1 MKCFNNGNLT
11 LAYQG
16 RVRMAHHYVSRA
28 ELEAAFRNN
37 QYDIFVQD
45 DRELIELWVAEQKSK
60 GLSQQQIESKFEQV
74 VGISLAESSFQF
86 GKGYGATIVTA
97 GLDVKVLN
105 ALALEMKRSGSILG
119 QYYFQTQNGKKYI
132 IFKGRSGLRQ
142 ILTGTRYLANN
153 SKVMQLGIG
162 GQAMR
167 ASAKGGVLISVVF
180 SATLNTVDWIFKDEF
195 RWSNWIASI
204 STDIVKAAI
213 ASAAGY
219 AAGMVVS
226 AGIVAL
232 TGASIAV
239 FPLAAAILVG
249 IGIGLALNWLDNKY
263 GVTQAI
269 INHLNRIEN
278 DTKKDIT
285 DGVYYVISEAGR
297 AVRRRLTGAL
307 RSNLA
312 SILRR
317 FNGIPLL
324 R

>member
-1 MKCFNNGNLT
+1 MSQNHPVL
-11 LAYQG
+11 
-16 RVRMAHHYVSRA
+16 SRA
-28 ELEAAFRNN
+28 ELETAFNEN
-37 QYDIFVQD
+37 QHDIFVQD
-45 DRELIELWVAEQKSK
+45 DRELLELWIAEQKSK
-60 GLSQQQIESKFEQV
+60 GVNQQHIAAKFEQLT
-74 VGISLAESSFQF
+74 GMPLDEYLMQF
-86 GKGYGATIVTA
+86 GKNYGATVVAA
-97 GLDVKVLN
+97 GSDAKVLTL
-105 ALALEMKRSGSILG
+105 LAAEMKRSGSILG

-132 IFKGRSGLRQ
+132 IFKGRAGLRQ

-167 ASAKGGVLISVVF
+167 ASARGGVLVSVIF
-180 SATLNTVDWIFKDEF
+180 SATLNTIDWIFKDEF
-195 RWSNWIASI
+195 RWTNWLATI

-226 AGIVAL
+226 AGLVAM
-232 TGASIAV
+232 TGASIAI

-269 INHLNRIEN
+269 INHLNRIEY
-278 DTKKDIT
+278 DTKKDLS
-285 DGVYYVISEAGR
+285 DGVYYVVSAAGQ
-297 AVRRRLTGAL
+297 AVKRQLTGAI
-307 RSNLA
+307 RSYL
-312 SILRR
+312 SSLLRR
-317 FNGIPLL
+317 FNGIPVL

>member
-1 MKCFNNGNLT
+1 MPQNYPHL
-11 LAYQG
+11 
-16 RVRMAHHYVSRA
+16 SRA
-28 ELEAAFRNN
+28 ELETAFKNN

-45 DRELIELWVAEQKSK
+45 ERELVELWIAEQKSK
-60 GLSQQQIESKFEQV
+60 GGNQQQIATKFHQLIGMPLDEY
-74 VGISLAESSFQF
+74 LMQF
-86 GKGYGATIVTA
+86 GKNYGATVVAA
-97 GLDVKVLN
+97 GSDAKVLSV
-105 ALALEMKRSGSILG
+105 LAVEMKRSGSILG

-132 IFKGRSGLRQ
+132 VFKGRAGLRQ

-167 ASAKGGVLISVVF
+167 ASAKGGVLISVIF

-195 RWSNWIASI
+195 RWTNWIASI

-226 AGIVAL
+226 AGLVAI
-232 TGASIAV
+232 TGASIAI

-249 IGIGLALNWLDNKY
+249 IGIGFALNWLDNKY

-269 INHLNRIEN
+269 INYLNRVEH
-278 DTKKDIT
+278 DTKKDIS

-297 AVRRRLTGAL
+297 AVRRQLTGIL
-307 RSNLA
+307 RSHLS

-317 FNGIPLL
+317 FNGIPVL

>member
-1 MKCFNNGNLT
+1 MPKNYPHL
-11 LAYQG
+11 
-16 RVRMAHHYVSRA
+16 SRA
-28 ELEAAFRNN
+28 ELETAFKNN

-45 DRELIELWVAEQKSK
+45 ERELVELWIAEQKSK
-60 GLSQQQIESKFEQV
+60 GGNQQQIATKFQQLIGMPLDEY
-74 VGISLAESSFQF
+74 LMQF
-86 GKGYGATIVTA
+86 
-97 GLDVKVLN
+97 
-105 ALALEMKRSGSILG
+105 
-119 QYYFQTQNGKKYI
+119 GKKYI
-132 IFKGRSGLRQ
+132 VFKGRAGLRQ

-167 ASAKGGVLISVVF
+167 ASAKGGVLISVIF

-195 RWSNWIASI
+195 RWTNWIASV

-226 AGIVAL
+226 AGLVAI
-232 TGASIAV
+232 TGASIAI

-249 IGIGLALNWLDNKY
+249 IGIGFALNWLDNKY

-269 INHLNRIEN
+269 INHLNRIEH
-278 DTKKDIT
+278 DTKKDIS

-297 AVRRRLTGAL
+297 AVRRQLTGVL
-307 RSNLA
+307 RSHLS

-317 FNGIPLL
+317 FNGIPVL

>member
-1 MKCFNNGNLT
+1 MSQNHPVL
-11 LAYQG
+11 
-16 RVRMAHHYVSRA
+16 SRA
-28 ELEAAFRNN
+28 ELETAFNEN
-37 QYDIFVQD
+37 QHDIFVQD
-45 DRELIELWVAEQKSK
+45 DRELLELWIAEQKSK
-60 GLSQQQIESKFEQV
+60 GVNQQHIAAKFEQLT
-74 VGISLAESSFQF
+74 GMPLDEYLMQF
-86 GKGYGATIVTA
+86 GKNYGATVVAA
-97 GLDVKVLN
+97 GSDAKVLTV
-105 ALALEMKRSGSILG
+105 LAAEMKRSGSILG

-132 IFKGRSGLRQ
+132 IFKGRAGLRQ

-167 ASAKGGVLISVVF
+167 ASARGGVLVSVIF
-180 SATLNTVDWIFKDEF
+180 SATLNTIDWIFKDEF
-195 RWSNWIASI
+195 RWTNWLATI

-226 AGIVAL
+226 AGLVAM
-232 TGASIAV
+232 TGASIAI

-269 INHLNRIEN
+269 INHLNRIEY
-278 DTKKDIT
+278 DTKKDLS
-285 DGVYYVISEAGR
+285 DGVYYVVSAAGQ
-297 AVRRRLTGAL
+297 AVKRQLTGAI
-307 RSNLA
+307 RSYL
-312 SILRR
+312 SSLLRR
-317 FNGIPLL
+317 FNGIPVL

>member
-1 MKCFNNGNLT
+1 MSQNHPVL
-11 LAYQG
+11 
-16 RVRMAHHYVSRA
+16 SRA
-28 ELEAAFRNN
+28 ELETAFNEN
-37 QYDIFVQD
+37 QHDIFVQD
-45 DRELIELWVAEQKSK
+45 DRELLELWIAEQKSK
-60 GLSQQQIESKFEQV
+60 GVNQQHIAAKFEQLT
-74 VGISLAESSFQF
+74 GMPLDEYLMQF
-86 GKGYGATIVTA
+86 GKNYGATVVAA
-97 GLDVKVLN
+97 GSDAKVLTV
-105 ALALEMKRSGSILG
+105 LAAEMKRSGSILG

-132 IFKGRSGLRQ
+132 IFKGRAGLRQ

-167 ASAKGGVLISVVF
+167 ASARGGVLVSVIF
-180 SATLNTVDWIFKDEF
+180 SATLNTIDWIFKDEF
-195 RWSNWIASI
+195 RWTNWLATI

-226 AGIVAL
+226 AGLVAM
-232 TGASIAV
+232 TGASIAI

-269 INHLNRIEN
+269 INHLNRIEY
-278 DTKKDIT
+278 DTKKDLS
-285 DGVYYVISEAGR
+285 DGVYYVVSAAGQ
-297 AVRRRLTGAL
+297 AVKRQLTGAIKSYL
-307 RSNLA
+307 SSL
-312 SILRR
+312 LRR
-317 FNGIPLL
+317 FNGIPVL